1 MEYEE
6 TGRKHGFRQLIVII
20 KVILDI
26 EHSAMRPLGE
36 GVAE

>member
-6 TGRKHGFRQLIVII
+6 TGRKRSFCQLIVII

-26 EHSAMRPLGE
+26 GTSAMRPLGE

>member
-1 MEYEE
+1 MQYEE
-6 TGRKHGFRQLIVII
+6 TGRKHGLRQLIAII

-26 EHSAMRPLGE
+26 GPEKMPPLGE